1 MIFQF
6 TRTYETYYD
15 CYVEADSLEE
25 AIDTLNNLP
34 DDDLGWEEERDA
46 HDQVIRFRAG
56 TIWTLLNED
65 GEEVEWGDLQEWN
78 GRLFPG

>member
-25 AIDTLNNLP
+25 AFDILNN
-34 DDDLGWEEERDA
+34 DDDLEWEHFWMKMEKK
-46 HDQVIRFRAG
+46 
-56 TIWTLLNED
+56 
-65 GEEVEWGDLQEWN
+65 
-78 GRLFPG
+78 